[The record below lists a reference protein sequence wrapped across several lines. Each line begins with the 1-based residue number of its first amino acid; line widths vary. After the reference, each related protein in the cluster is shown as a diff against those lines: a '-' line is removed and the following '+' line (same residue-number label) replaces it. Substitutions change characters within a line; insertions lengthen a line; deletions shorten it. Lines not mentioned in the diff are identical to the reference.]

1 MNVAN
6 EKILCDN
13 AGAETLALQQPFQKK
28 GDLVRQV
35 LENHLTDMLD
45 LPRDASSWLLGLW
58 DVIQFVDD
66 VADGDD
72 VSRQDL
78 NNALNQML
86 VAMPS
91 NRFFLTYASELT
103 PVVAVQIL
111 KWQASDWA
119 ETNNQADERSY
130 MWRAGFYDVVLLV
143 VQLCHG
149 HDVAVDRSFLVM
161 SLYGE
166 TMIDYKKEFANA

>member
-1 MNVAN
+1 MTN
-6 EKILCDN
+6 LGDN
-13 AGAETLALQQPFQKK
+13 TGAETLALRQPFREE
-28 GDLVRQV
+28 GDSVRQV
-35 LENHLTDMLD
+35 LKNHLTGTLD
-45 LPRDASSWLLGLW
+45 LPEAASSWLLGLW

-72 VSRQDL
+72 ISRQNL

-91 NRFFLTYASELT
+91 NRFFLAYASELT

-166 TMIDYKKEFANA
+166 TMTDYKKEFANA